1 MKAGSLFQEWT
12 CPKCAGHDGE
22 WFDCLTHSEDWCFV
36 LRCDDCD
43 YESYDHDDDD

>member
-1 MKAGSLFQEWT
+1 MRAGELSEQWT

-22 WFDCLTHSEDWCFV
+22 WFDCETHGVDCFV

-43 YESYDHDDDD
+43 YESYDHDD